1 MANKVLLK
9 RSSVAGKQPVAADLE
24 YGELALN
31 YTDGVLYYKDNSNT
45 VQSISGSG
53 GGGGATTLDGL
64 TDVTIT
70 SVVNNDILQYD
81 SATGEWINAPA
92 GSVTTPLGGL
102 SDVTISNPNES
113 QFIYYDGTE
122 WKNEYKYNIIPNVPF
137 MLANGN
143 QDYLYLVNTR
153 DLTTLNGFLNNIVT
167 QSYYL
172 PFTKEDGTDVTTLVL
187 G

>member
-9 RSSVAGKQPVAADLE
+9 RSSVAGKTPNASDLQ

-31 YTDGVLYYKDNSNT
+31 YNDGVLYYKDTSNT

-53 GGGGATTLDGL
+53 GGSATTLDGL

-70 SVVNNDILQYD
+70 GVVDGDVLQYD
-81 SATGEWINAPA
+81 SASGDWVNAPA
-92 GSVTTPLGGL
+92 GSVSTTLGGL
-102 SDVTISNPNES
+102 SDVTITNASPS
-113 QFIYYDGTE
+113 QLTYYDGTE
-122 WKNEYKYNIIPNVPF
+122 WKNEYKYNIVPNVPF
-137 MLANGN
+137 TTENGTEQFLDLIN
-143 QDYLYLVNTR
+143 RR
-153 DLTTLNGFLNNIVT
+153 DLTTVLGFLNNIVT